1 MEYRKEYSMAVISTI
16 VRVLVGLFIDDRSL
30 AVATIAIL
38 VAVGA
43 ARYAGLVGNTAAAVL
58 LCGGFALVIL
68 ENVLRSAREIERQ
81 TR

>member
-1 MEYRKEYSMAVISTI
+1 MAIISDIGRELT
-16 VRVLVGLFIDDRSL
+16 GLFIDDGSL
-30 AVATIAIL
+30 AVATVAIL

-43 ARYAGLVGNTAAAVL
+43 ARYIGLVGSTAAAVL